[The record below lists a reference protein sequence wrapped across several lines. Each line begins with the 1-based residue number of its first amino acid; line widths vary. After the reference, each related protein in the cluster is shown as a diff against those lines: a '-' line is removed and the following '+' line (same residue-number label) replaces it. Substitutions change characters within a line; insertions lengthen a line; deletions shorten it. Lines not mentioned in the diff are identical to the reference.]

1 MEPGLRTLSIKAD
14 ENEQVTVVKS
24 FNVPVDFT
32 FDISDNNFEIR
43 YNDDMYTESA
53 AYDVLPGHGGHSA
66 SSGNFYSSSATT
78 LSNST
83 MGIFRT
89 SEMFNTYYIYTFD
102 GKLLAEYDHNGNCTR
117 DYIYFGKRM
126 LAEYKPQ
133 TGEYFYYMSEQIN
146 STRIITNDNGD
157 VVFSEAYGS
166 YGDVQK
172 TWVNAYDPDL
182 KFSGKEREGYS
193 GLDYFGAR
201 YYDHKNYRFNSVD
214 PVITK
219 DEALSNPQL
228 WNLYAYCSNNPI
240 THLDPDGRRIVID
253 QGQYHN
259 EIQNAVDIGRGTQSG
274 GALFQQLDNDP
285 RAITLRGGT
294 LGVQNNSATCGEK
307 TGHTLSGN
315 YIDSVEFTIDFGN
328 IQNYHSDTTGVTT
341 VWHELFHASAYMQ
354 SSQSTGITWIQAQ
367 GIAWRQ
373 DQPIQGGQGTG
384 TQRGAAGQFGANVL
398 NQALANLFM
407 SIRNML

>member
-172 TWVNAYDPDL
+172 TWVNTYDPDL

-201 YYDHKNYRFNSVD
+201 YYDHKSYRFNSVD

-240 THLDPDGRRIVID
+240 THLDPDGRKDIKFDIQVGMWQSDPSYWDAKKAVLKD
-253 QGQYHN
+253 QFR
-259 EIQNAVDIGRGTQSG
+259 ER
-274 GALFQQLDNDP
+274 ALFTYSLSLGVIFPPWVFASSPKGNAKTP
-285 RAITLRGGT
+285 GKFSKIFKGKPFPEKLNRGGIKQPFNPINGKF
-294 LGVQNNSATCGEK
+294 LPYSANPGIANTP
-307 TGHTLSGN
+307 
-315 YIDSVEFTIDFGN
+315 FTN
-328 IQNYHSDTTGVTT
+328 IAAGFS
-341 VWHELFHASAYMQ
+341 
-354 SSQSTGITWIQAQ
+354 Q
-367 GIAWRQ
+367 GIASGLSGAQ
-373 DQPIQGGQGTG
+373 MP
-384 TQRGAAGQFGANVL
+384 AAGTRLQSWAQSIGQFIGTIA
-398 NQALANLFM
+398 
-407 SIRNML
+407 SIF